1 MIGAGVTGTGT
12 AWKLAEQ
19 GHSVV
24 LVDPS
29 LATPIPERP
38 ADRDLNGSTAS
49 LGVLMGHAFRRSSG
63 RAWRLRQRSMT
74 LWPAWVEQLNHPESP
89 LQLDTPLIQLAGSA
103 EEAQRMQQLADARPD
118 SGLQFIANDRLGET
132 DPVWPQAG
140 HGAMLSERDGRVDPL
155 LLLKALRRSLI
166 EHNVERRA
174 TEVVELQRPGSTA
187 RRQWRLITADGR
199 NEAVDLVVICSAL
212 GSTKLLQS
220 LGHQRPMD
228 AVLGQ
233 VLELQLNKPA
243 KQWTGWP
250 AVLTCGGINL
260 IPHRHD
266 RLWIGATLEPGVNA
280 DPAATET
287 MKRLNELAPN
297 WLDDAQLLGQWH
309 GLRARPRERPAPLL
323 EELEPGLL
331 LASGHYRN
339 GVLLAPATAEWVGQ
353 HIDKETITS
362 P

>member
-1 MIGAGVTGTGT
+1 
-12 AWKLAEQ
+12 
-19 GHSVV
+19 
-24 LVDPS
+24 
-29 LATPIPERP
+29 
-38 ADRDLNGSTAS
+38 
-49 LGVLMGHAFRRSSG
+49 MGHAFRRSSG

-118 SGLQFIANDRLGET
+118 SGLQFIANDKLDET

-140 HGAMLSERDGRVDPL
+140 HGAMLSKHDGRIDPL
-155 LLLKALRRSLI
+155 QLLLALRQRLV
-166 EHNVERRA
+166 EHNVELRA
-174 TEVVELQRPGSTA
+174 SDVVELQRRSSSN
-187 RRQWRLITADGR
+187 RSQWRLITADGQI
-199 NEAVDLVVICSAL
+199 EDIDVVVICSAL

-233 VLELQLNKPA
+233 VLELQLNKPP
-243 KQWTGWP
+243 KQWSGWP
-250 AVLTCGGINL
+250 AVLTCSGINL
-260 IPHRHD
+260 IPHGPD
-266 RLWIGATLEPGVNA
+266 RLWIGATLEPGATA
-280 DPAATET
+280 DPAATKT
-287 MKRLNELAPN
+287 MRRLNELAPA
-297 WLDDAQLLGQWH
+297 WLDDAQLIGQWH

-339 GVLLAPATAEWVGQ
+339 GVLLTPATAEWVGQ
-353 HIDKETITS
+353 HVYK
-362 P
+362 

>member
-1 MIGAGVTGTGT
+1 M
-12 AWKLAEQ
+12 
-19 GHSVV
+19 
-24 LVDPS
+24 DP
-29 LATPIPERP
+29 LLKDPIPATPR
-38 ADRDLNGSTAS
+38 DRSLNGSTAS

-63 RAWRLRQRSMT
+63 RAWRLRQRSMA
-74 LWPAWVEQLNHPESP
+74 LWPSWVEQLNHSESP
-89 LQLDTPLIQLAGSA
+89 LQLETPLIQLAGSA

-118 SGLQFIANDRLGET
+118 SGLQFIANDRLDQA

-166 EHNVERRA
+166 QHNVELCA
-174 TEVVELQRPGSTA
+174 TNVVELQRPGSTP
-187 RRQWRLITADGR
+187 RRHWRLITAEGR

-243 KQWTGWP
+243 KQWSGWP

-260 IPHRHD
+260 IPNRQD
-266 RLWIGATLEPGVNA
+266 RLWIGATLEPGMNA
-280 DPAATET
+280 DPAAIET
-287 MKRLNELAPN
+287 MKRLNELAPA
-297 WLDDAQLLGQWH
+297 WLEDSQLLGQWH

-339 GVLLAPATAEWVGQ
+339 GVLLTPATAEWVGQ
-353 HIDKETITS
+353 QIDKETITS

>member
-1 MIGAGVTGTGT
+1 MGAGVTGTGT
-12 AWKLAEQ
+12 AWHLAGQ
-19 GHSVV
+19 GHKV
-24 LVDPS
+24 LLADPL
-29 LATPIPERP
+29 LARPIPSKP

-74 LWPAWVEQLNHPESP
+74 LWPSWVEQLNHPESP
-89 LQLDTPLIQLAGSA
+89 LQLETPLIQLASDA
-103 EEAQRMQQLADARPD
+103 EEAQRMQQLADSRPD
-118 SGLQFIANDRLGET
+118 SGLQFITNKKLEQA
-132 DPVWPQAG
+132 DPPWPQAG
-140 HGAMLSERDGRVDPL
+140 HGAMLSKRDGRIDPL
-155 LLLKALRRSLI
+155 QLLRALRRSLV
-166 EHNVERRA
+166 EHNIELRA
-174 TEVVELQRPGSTA
+174 TEVVELLRQSSSDRS
-187 RRQWRLITADGR
+187 QWRLLTADGGIDDFD
-199 NEAVDLVVICSAL
+199 VVVICSAL

-243 KQWTGWP
+243 KPWSGWP

-260 IPHRHD
+260 IPQGQN
-266 RLWIGATLEPGVNA
+266 RLWIGATLEPGVTA
-280 DPAATET
+280 DPAAQET
-287 MKRLNELAPN
+287 MKRLNDLAPA
-297 WLDDAQLLGQWH
+297 WLEDSQLLGQWH

-339 GVLLAPATAEWVGQ
+339 GVLLTPATAEWVGQ
-353 HIDKETITS
+353 HVDQQSITS

>member
-1 MIGAGVTGTGT
+1 M
-12 AWKLAEQ
+12 LA
-19 GHSVV
+19 
-24 LVDPS
+24 DPL
-29 LATPIPERP
+29 LAQPIPDKP
-38 ADRDLNGSTAS
+38 TDRDLNGSTAS

-89 LQLDTPLIQLAGSA
+89 LQLETPLIQLAGSA
-103 EEAQRMQQLADARPD
+103 EESERMQQLASSRPD
-118 SGLQFIANDRLGET
+118 SGLQFIANDSLEQA
-132 DPVWPQAG
+132 DPIWPQAG
-140 HGAMLSERDGRVDPL
+140 HGAMLSKRDGRIDPL
-155 LLLKALRRSLI
+155 QLLRALRRSLI
-166 EHNVERRA
+166 QHKVELRA
-174 TEVVELQRPGSTA
+174 TDVVELQRRSSSH
-187 RRQWRLITADGR
+187 RRHWQLITADGR
-199 NEAVDLVVICSAL
+199 NEEVDLVVICSAL
-212 GSTKLLQS
+212 GSTKLLQC

-233 VLELQLNKPA
+233 VLELQLNKQA
-243 KQWTGWP
+243 EQWSGWP

-260 IPHRHD
+260 IPHEPD
-266 RLWIGATLEPGVNA
+266 RLWIGATLEPGLIA

-287 MKRLNELAPN
+287 MKRLNDLAPA
-297 WLDDAQLLGQWH
+297 WLEDSQLLGQWH

-339 GVLLAPATAEWVGQ
+339 GVLLTPATAEWVGQ
-353 HIDKETITS
+353 HVDKETITS

>member
-1 MIGAGVTGTGT
+1 MGAGVTGTGT
-12 AWKLAEQ
+12 AWQLAEQ
-19 GHSVV
+19 GHSV
-24 LVDPS
+24 LLADPS
-29 LATPIPERP
+29 LATPIPDRP

-63 RAWRLRQRSMT
+63 RAWRLRQRSMA
-74 LWPAWVEQLNHPESP
+74 LWPAWVEELNHPESP
-89 LQLDTPLIQLAGSA
+89 LHLDTPLIQLAGSA
-103 EEAQRMQQLADARPD
+103 DEAQRMQQLADSRLC
-118 SGLQFIANDRLGET
+118 SGLQFIANDRLDEA

-166 EHNVERRA
+166 QHNVERRA
-174 TEVVELQRPGSTA
+174 TNVVELRRPGSGT
-187 RRQWRLITADGR
+187 RRQWRLITAEGR
-199 NEAVDLVVICSAL
+199 NESVDLVVICSAL
-212 GSTKLLQS
+212 GSIQLLQS

-233 VLELQLNKPA
+233 VLELQLNRPA
-243 KQWTGWP
+243 KPWSGWP

-260 IPHRHD
+260 IPHGHD
-266 RLWIGATLEPGVNA
+266 RMWIGATLEPGVNA

-287 MKRLNELAPN
+287 MKRLNELAPS

-309 GLRARPRERPAPLL
+309 GLRARPRGKPAPLL
-323 EELEPGLL
+323 EEIEPGLL

-339 GVLLAPATAEWVGQ
+339 GVLLAPATAEWVSQ
-353 HIDKETITS
+353 HIHKELLTS

>member
-12 AWKLAEQ
+12 AWHLAEQ
-19 GHSVV
+19 GHSV
-24 LVDPS
+24 LLADALLAQRIPS
-29 LATPIPERP
+29 KP

-63 RAWRLRQRSMT
+63 RAWRLRQRSMA

-89 LQLDTPLIQLAGSA
+89 LQLETPLIQLAGSA
-103 EEAQRMQQLADARPD
+103 EEAQRMQQLADARPA
-118 SGLQFIANDRLGET
+118 SGLQFIANDRLDKA
-132 DPVWPQAG
+132 DPPWPQAG
-140 HGAMLSERDGRVDPL
+140 HGAMLSKRDGRIDPL
-155 LLLKALRRSLI
+155 QLLRALRRGLV
-166 EHNVERRA
+166 EDNVELRA
-174 TEVVELQRPGSTA
+174 SDVVDLQRRSSSA
-187 RRQWRLITADGR
+187 QSRWRLITADGR
-199 NEAVDLVVICSAL
+199 IDDTDVVVICSAL
-212 GSTKLLQS
+212 GSSELLQS

-233 VLELQLNKPA
+233 VLELQLNKPP
-243 KQWTGWP
+243 KSWTGWP

-260 IPHRHD
+260 IPHGPD
-266 RLWIGATLEPGVNA
+266 RLWIGATLEPGTTA

-287 MKRLNELAPN
+287 MRRLNELAPA
-297 WLDDAQLLGQWH
+297 WLEDSQLLGQWH

-339 GVLLAPATAEWVGQ
+339 GVLLTPATAEWVGQ

>member
-1 MIGAGVTGTGT
+1 M
-12 AWKLAEQ
+12 LA
-19 GHSVV
+19 
-24 LVDPS
+24 DPS
-29 LATPIPERP
+29 LAKPIPERP

-63 RAWRLRQRSMT
+63 RARRLRQRSMA
-74 LWPAWVEQLNHPESP
+74 LWPAWIEQLNHPESP
-89 LQLDTPLIQLAGSA
+89 LQLETPLIQLAGSA
-103 EEAQRMQQLADARPD
+103 EEAQRMQQLVDARPV
-118 SGLQFIANDRLGET
+118 SGLQFIANNMLDKA

-155 LLLKALRRSLI
+155 QLLKALKRSLI

-174 TEVVELQRPGSTA
+174 TDVVELQRPDSKP
-187 RRQWRLITADGR
+187 RCKWRLITAEGR
-199 NEAVDLVVICSAL
+199 NEEVDLVVICSAL
-212 GSTKLLQS
+212 GSAKLLQN

-233 VLELQLNKPA
+233 VLELQLNKSA

-260 IPHRHD
+260 IPQGQD
-266 RLWIGATLEPGVNA
+266 RLWIGATLEPGAKA
-280 DPAATET
+280 DPAAIET
-287 MKRLNELAPN
+287 MKRLNDLAPA
-297 WLDDAQLLGQWH
+297 WLEDSQLLGQWH
-309 GLRARPRERPAPLL
+309 GLRARPRDRPAPLL

-353 HIDKETITS
+353 HVDKETITS